1 MGDSGSIVELMQI
14 RVFCYM
20 TSNRFVNSVQFFGA
34 TWCVCLQG
42 LSIPVLDQP
51 QDLNNIKDI
60 FRKMT
65 LKCYTKELYKNDCES
80 KLSRTI
86 IM

>member
-1 MGDSGSIVELMQI
+1 
-14 RVFCYM
+14 M
-20 TSNRFVNSVQFFGA
+20 TSNRFVHSLQVFGA
-34 TWCVCLQG
+34 TWCVYIQG

-60 FRKMT
+60 CRKMM
-65 LKCYTKELYKNDCES
+65 LKIYTKELYENDCES
-80 KLSRTI
+80 ELSRTV